1 VTVPPSTS
9 PARIARGR
17 VTLIALGLALATVI
31 IYVVRL
37 GLLTLVHDEV
47 VYALNAWSLA
57 NTGRDLSGQFLPVS
71 IPVIGT
77 FFATPL
83 NIYTTAMFLKLGP
96 LTESMIRLPSVLIGA
111 LNVALVFL
119 VARKILVG
127 NGLASIAAA
136 ILMLTPAH
144 FIHSRLATDHIYVV
158 AIMLGWMLALLS
170 VEREDQRWRI
180 AASTGLL
187 GLGLYS
193 YLGAAITMP
202 VLVALTLAFLYR
214 RGFRSP
220 PTYLVA
226 VAAFLAVIF
235 PFVLWHALHPDQ
247 YGKQMQMYG
256 LARAQAGAGLAGRI
270 GVYWDYFSPSFLFFA
285 GDTGLINGTRM
296 AGVFLWPMVV
306 LLPVGLGAL
315 LLRAQSPVILL
326 LLTAFVASP
335 LAATVVGERYRINRA
350 LVMLPLAAMIATA
363 GSHFL
368 WTHRSRAI
376 RAVAVAL
383 LVAMPIQ
390 FAMFY
395 RDYFTAYPARS
406 QSWFEYNIRGGME
419 EIIGRATIDRS
430 PVFIAANIQWAEY
443 YWPLYLAKH
452 SRSGFS
458 STMRIVDLGS
468 DSTRAALPAHAF
480 ILCRKSDAS
489 PLLDAGFT
497 VVVAVPE
504 PDGDSQFSVLQ
515 R

>member
-1 VTVPPSTS
+1 MRTVANTS
-9 PARIARGR
+9 RARWIA
-17 VTLIALGLALATVI
+17 VALALATI
-31 IYVVRL
+31 AIYAVRL
-37 GLLTLVHDEV
+37 ALLSLVHDEV
-47 VYALNAWSLA
+47 VYALNALSLA

-83 NIYTTAMFLKLGP
+83 NIYTTAIFLKLAP
-96 LTESMIRLPSVLIGA
+96 LTETVVRLPSVLIGA

-119 VARKILVG
+119 VGRKILDSTR
-127 NGLASIAAA
+127 LAALAAV

-180 AASTGLL
+180 AASTALL

-202 VLVALTLAFLYR
+202 VFVGVTLVFLYL

-220 PTYLVA
+220 TTFV
-226 VAAFLAVIF
+226 VAAAGFLVVVF

-256 LARAQAGAGLAGRI
+256 LARAQAGAGIAGRI

-296 AGVFLWPMVV
+296 TGVFLLPMMV
-306 LLPVGLGAL
+306 LLAIGIGAL
-315 LLRAQSPVILL
+315 LLRAASPTILL
-326 LLTAFVASP
+326 LLTAFAVSP

-350 LVMLPLAAMIATA
+350 LVMLPLAALIAAA
-363 GSHFL
+363 GVRAL
-368 WTHRSRAI
+368 WTHRSRAA
-376 RAVAVAL
+376 RVVAAGL
-383 LVAMPIQ
+383 LIAMPIQ

-395 RDYFTAYPARS
+395 RDYLTAYPARS

-419 EIIGRATIDRS
+419 EIIGRATIDRV

-443 YWPLYLAKH
+443 YWPLYVAKH
-452 SRSGFS
+452 SRSDFS

-468 DSTRAALPAHAF
+468 ASTRAGLPEHAF
-480 ILCRKSDAS
+480 VLCRKSDAG
-489 PLLDAGFT
+489 PLVDAGFT
-497 VVVAVPE
+497 LVVSVPE